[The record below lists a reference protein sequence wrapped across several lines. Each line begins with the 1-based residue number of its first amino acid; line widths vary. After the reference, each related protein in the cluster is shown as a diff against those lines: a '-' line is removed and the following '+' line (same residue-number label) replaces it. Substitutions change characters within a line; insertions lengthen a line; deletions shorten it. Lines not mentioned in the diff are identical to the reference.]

1 MFVRHSLIALVAVLT
16 AAASFPGAAQAQ
28 QTSAPPEFVA
38 LDEVDPTILH
48 DIRYHEQHN
57 FVGRRIH
64 DYYDPICVLTRP
76 AAEALAAAQQALRPQ
91 GYTLKVYDCY
101 RPQTAV
107 DDFVGWARRLHDD
120 RMKAEFYPRVDKSR
134 LFADGYIAERSG
146 HSRGSTVDLTL
157 VRLPAAAQPRWQP
170 SMGLVDC
177 AAPYAERFPDN
188 TIDMGTSFDCSPGRS
203 GRRPDGS
210 TAGSCPEWRPA
221 PQGRARSGL
230 PLRARTCSAARARP
244 SRRHEQHEQ
253 QSQQRDRSGAGGDQA
268 PGDSRLD
275 DDRHARQP
283 LTAATIQRRSAF
295 RTKSRMLYRR
305 CPSSTAASTSTSRSP
320 VAASARTEISRG
332 RARATAAGTR
342 GGDASSSRNSR
353 QAAARIGPA
362 SDWL

>member
-1 MFVRHSLIALVAVLT
+1 MYVRHSLIALVAVLT
-16 AAASFPGAAQAQ
+16 AVAAFPGAAHAQ
-28 QTSAPPEFVA
+28 HTSAPPEFVA

-76 AAEALAAAQQALRPQ
+76 AAEALAQAQQALRPQ

-157 VRLPAAAQPRWQP
+157 VRLPAAAQPRWRP

-188 TIDMGTSFDCSPGRS
+188 TVDMGTGFDCFDTLSHTLDPRIQGQARENRLLLKRTLEAA
-203 GRRPDGS
+203 GFRNYELEWWHYTLRDEPFPD
-210 TAGSCPEWRPA
+210 TFFDFPV
-221 PQGRARSGL
+221 
-230 PLRARTCSAARARP
+230 
-244 SRRHEQHEQ
+244 SRR
-253 QSQQRDRSGAGGDQA
+253 A
-268 PGDSRLD
+268 LD
-275 DDRHARQP
+275 
-283 LTAATIQRRSAF
+283 
-295 RTKSRMLYRR
+295 
-305 CPSSTAASTSTSRSP
+305 
-320 VAASARTEISRG
+320 
-332 RARATAAGTR
+332 
-342 GGDASSSRNSR
+342 
-353 QAAARIGPA
+353 
-362 SDWL
+362 